1 MDDAPQPRERTET
14 AARKQRREVA
24 ESLIAMVR
32 EALAKGEPPPWRTPW
47 VGGLGRHR
55 SGRKGSQAPYKRWNA
70 WSTFVCASRHGYRSE
85 RWFTEAEGHRQGWTL
100 KPGAAPAS
108 IIVPM
113 PGRTTGDRG
122 LWGDDWGHAWVY
134 NRDAFDGPEP
144 EPPPKPWDG
153 VRGVARV
160 ITLLQQAGIDLGIDG
175 SAYFHVVEDRIA
187 APAAHLFESPEAW
200 AATLLHEVVHW
211 SGHKSRLARIKHP
224 WTPDEYAFEELVAEI
239 GASML
244 AARLGLAATRV
255 EDEQH
260 RAYLA
265 IWAKRIE
272 KDASALVTAMELA
285 DRAAAF
291 LEAVVPAAF
300 SAQSGVDA
308 AAIGDAPRVLHDGGI
323 WRADVRDHLARRP
336 GAARAPAFILGV
348 DSAIA
353 VSGWMEAC
361 DEWASDP
368 DAVIAPTLVLAG
380 WPGDGAETVMEWV
393 TSSLVGDA
401 RGREGPV
408 VWMNEAEVELPQ
420 PAAGRFEP
428 RWLPLDNDDRN
439 RLPGAA
445 FVRPGETKH
454 ALLSRDPLPLTAQAF
469 AESLID
475 PQVLASP
482 AVHVV
487 RYRSVPT
494 PEPTYKVFVAPL
506 FDEPLAA
513 QLAESR
519 MTKRDRRPWLAATHR
534 QHATT
539 RRVETWA
546 KYLRA
551 TSPWLD
557 GQPHANRSPIDRI
570 RLCDSAPF
578 APVVLQAAQAVLDS
592 LARHRRSPRSLASLV
607 ELALRRFAGRDAA
620 QLIPLDVLMAP
631 VFKFDVPHDDQ
642 WPALTGRA
650 RAVVQMFTICPE
662 LARGTTTLAVM
673 LLASLDEDF
682 DAFRAAVEAACAAG
696 ASRHNKHGTRLEKRS
711 HSWSCEAP
719 IRFDGD
725 TIRETER

>member
-1 MDDAPQPRERTET
+1 MDDAKQPLERKET

-55 SGRKGSQAPYKRWNA
+55 SGRKGNQAPYKRWNA

-160 ITLLQQAGIDLGIDG
+160 ITLLRQAGIDLGIDG
-175 SAYFHVVEDRIA
+175 SAYFHVVEDRIG

-200 AATLLHEVVHW
+200 AATLLHELVHW
-211 SGHKSRLARIKHP
+211 SGHKSRLARIKHR
-224 WTPDEYAFEELVAEI
+224 WTPDQYAFEELVAEL

-272 KDASALVTAMELA
+272 KDAGALLMAMELA
-285 DRAAAF
+285 DRAGAF
-291 LEAVVPAAF
+291 LEAVVPDAFAA
-300 SAQSGVDA
+300 QPGTDA

-323 WRADVRDHLARRP
+323 WRADVRDHMARRP
-336 GAARAPAFILGV
+336 GADPAPAFILGV
-348 DSAIA
+348 DSSIA
-353 VSGWMEAC
+353 VSAWMEAC
-361 DEWASDP
+361 DEWADDP
-368 DAVIAPTLVLAG
+368 DAVSAPALVLTG
-380 WPGDGAETVMEWV
+380 LPGDGAETVLEWV
-393 TSSLVGDA
+393 TSVLADDA
-401 RGREGPV
+401 HGRPV
-408 VWMNEAEVELPQ
+408 PLLRMEMGEMEVPHR
-420 PAAGRFEP
+420 AAGRFQP
-428 RWLPLDNDDRN
+428 GWLALDRDDRN
-439 RLPGAA
+439 RLPAVT
-445 FVRPGETKH
+445 FVRPGETNH
-454 ALLSRDPLPLTAQAF
+454 AVLSRDPLPPTAQAF

-475 PQVLASP
+475 PEVLASP

-487 RYRSVPT
+487 RYRSVPA
-494 PEPTYKVFVAPL
+494 PEPIYKVFVAPL
-506 FDEPLAA
+506 FEEPLAA
-513 QLAESR
+513 QVAESFLA
-519 MTKRDRRPWLAATHR
+519 KRDRRPWLAVVHR

-539 RRVETWA
+539 RRVEGWS

-557 GQPHANRSPIDRI
+557 GQPHANRSPIERI

-607 ELALRRFAGRDAA
+607 ELALHRFASRDAA
-620 QLIPLDVLMAP
+620 QLVPLDVLMAP
-631 VFKFDVPHDDQ
+631 VFGFDVPHDDQ
-642 WPALTGRA
+642 WPALSARA
-650 RAVVQMFTICPE
+650 RSVVQVFTICPE
-662 LARGTTTLAVM
+662 IARGTTTLAVM
-673 LLASLDEDF
+673 LLTSLDEDF
-682 DAFRAAVEAACAAG
+682 DTFRATVEAACGAAG
-696 ASRHNKHGTRLEKRS
+696 SRHNKRGRLEKRS

-719 IRFDGD
+719 IRVDRD
-725 TIRETER
+725 VIRETDR